1 MRPQSNVKSVIL
13 LKDFYTKKP
22 TDSMAKLWKRNKGMD
37 KVTSEIHEIIYM
49 YRFTGGMSVHFLR
62 TFI

>member
-1 MRPQSNVKSVIL
+1 MRPSIYVKSGIL
-13 LKDFYTKKP
+13 LKDFYTKRP

-37 KVTSEIHEIIYM
+37 KGTSEIQEIIYVH
-49 YRFTGGMSVHFLR
+49 RFTGSVSVHFLH